1 VKAPSRDEPRKQTA
15 ALIKAF
21 LACATSAFG
30 PLVSSPTAKWSV
42 RVEHATSKGIVEV
55 DPENVS
61 GFFFVT
67 ASFANPFVQGNITFG
82 DRELMINTAIGPAK
96 GSSRYGL
103 WEWADAVDRPAL
115 VPHETAFVTTFNRM
129 EEIVASMAAAVRAL
143 EDVIASPA
151 PTVIE
156 RIEAARV
163 RVQRG
168 FQARFREDE
177 HRRAAAQAA
186 EAFRAHDFRRVVSI
200 LEEVEGLLTPAER
213 DKLAYARRSSNPDS
227 H

>member
-1 VKAPSRDEPRKQTA
+1 MKAPSRDEHRGQTT

-21 LACATSAFG
+21 IASATSAFG
-30 PLVSSPTAKWSV
+30 PLVSSPSAQWSV

-55 DPENVS
+55 TPENVS

-67 ASFANPFVQGNITFG
+67 GSFSNPFVQGDITFG
-82 DRELMINTAIGPAK
+82 DRELLINTVIGPTK
-96 GSSRYGL
+96 GSVRYGL
-103 WEWADAVDRPAL
+103 WEWADAVDRPEL
-115 VPHETAFVTTFNRM
+115 VPRATDFVTTVDRL
-129 EEIVASMAAAVRAL
+129 EEIVAGMAAGVSAL
-143 EDVIASPA
+143 EGVIASPG

-163 RVQRG
+163 RVQRE
-168 FQARFREDE
+168 FQARLRDDE

-186 EAFRAHDFRRVVSI
+186 EAFRAHDFRRVVTI

-213 DKLAYARRSSNPDS
+213 DKLAYARRHS
-227 H
+227 

>member
-1 VKAPSRDEPRKQTA
+1 MKAPSRDEHRRETA

-21 LACATSAFG
+21 LASATSAFG
-30 PLVSSPTAKWSV
+30 PLVSSPSAKWSV

-55 DPENVS
+55 TPENVS

-67 ASFANPFVQGNITFG
+67 GSFANPFVQGDITFG
-82 DRELMINTAIGPAK
+82 DRELLINTVIGPTR
-96 GSSRYGL
+96 GSARYGL
-103 WEWADAVDRPAL
+103 WEWADAVDRPEL
-115 VPHETAFVTTFNRM
+115 VPRATDFVTTVDRL
-129 EEIVASMAAAVRAL
+129 EEIVAGMAAAARAL
-143 EDVIASPA
+143 EGVIASPE

-163 RVQRG
+163 RVQRE
-168 FQARFREDE
+168 FQARLRDDE

-186 EAFRAHDFRRVVSI
+186 EAFRAHDFRRVVTI

-213 DKLAYARRSSNPDS
+213 DKLAYARRHS
-227 H
+227 